1 MCGWDG
7 SQHAC
12 SERPIC
18 GRPFVVDGGERVAPL
33 ASGDGWLAER
43 LARLPAS
50 ALDPE
55 DRRAV
60 AAHYAEAGLMEH
72 ASVAAF
78 ARFALQLLA
87 LGAPSELVAET
98 SRAMADETRHAEV
111 CFGLARRYGLDAAPG
126 PLDVGGVLGEVSLE
140 RVLDLVVIEGCIG
153 ESGAALEAAWASG
166 SATEP
171 VVREALGGIAED
183 EARHAAL
190 AFRFVAWAASRHD
203 WVLPRV
209 RCLVAAAVLGGE
221 AGGGAEEPVSPA
233 RQAHGV
239 LDLPTRRLARRVAL
253 LDVIPAALASLAAAP
268 AASRS
273 AAITREV
280 A

>member
-1 MCGWDG
+1 
-7 SQHAC
+7 
-12 SERPIC
+12 
-18 GRPFVVDGGERVAPL
+18 VDGGERVAPL

-166 SATEP
+166 SATDP

-209 RCLVAAAVLGGE
+209 RRLVAAAVLGGE